1 MMYLKKKLKEIYNIV
16 TGTTLNVPYIP
27 QINNNACGA
36 AVLEM
41 VYRYY
46 RLKDVSQSNLYDTYR
61 VLEPHGSG
69 NLRFDTDSLVADA
82 SGRGFLASW
91 KRARYED
98 KKSVIN
104 LFKELVQKN
113 KLPII
118 VCQKFTDEQPL
129 IGHFRVVVGIS
140 REKVYVH
147 DPHVTLGG
155 AYQEWPVEK
164 FIDFWKP
171 TGQNVTGGIYVVI
184 KKS

>member
-1 MMYLKKKLKEIYNIV
+1 MMYLKEIYSIV
-16 TGTTLNVPYIP
+16 TGTLLSVPYAP
-27 QINNNACGA
+27 QINENACGA

-46 RLKDVSQSNLYDTYR
+46 GLKDASQSGLYDKYK

-69 NLRFDTDSLVADA
+69 NFRFDTDSLVVDA
-82 SGRGFLASW
+82 LGRGFLASW
-91 KRARYED
+91 ERAQYED
-98 KKSVIN
+98 KKSVID

-113 KLPII
+113 KVPII
-118 VCQKFTDEQPL
+118 VCQKFTDTQPL

-140 REKVYVH
+140 GEKIYVH

-155 AYQEWPVEK
+155 AYQEWPIEK

-171 TGQNVTGGIYVVI
+171 TGKNVTGGIYVVI